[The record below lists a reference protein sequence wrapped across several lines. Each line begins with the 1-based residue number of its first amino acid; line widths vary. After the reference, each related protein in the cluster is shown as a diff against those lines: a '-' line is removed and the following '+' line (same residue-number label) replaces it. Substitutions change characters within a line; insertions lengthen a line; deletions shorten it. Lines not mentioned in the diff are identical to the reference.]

1 MDPRKKTLLPK
12 QTNKNSGCQKC
23 QELED
28 FGKLSLYLFISLSL
42 SLSLSGQKQNYSQK
56 KLWIVRMQKCL
67 KVLVTLLQ
75 KKSLKILYNSPLEFQ
90 SS

>member
-1 MDPRKKTLLPK
+1 MDPTKKAILPK

-28 FGKLSLYLFISLSL
+28 FGKLSLYLLISLSL
-42 SLSLSGQKQNYSQK
+42 SLSLSLHNKKTTPK

-67 KVLVTLLQ
+67 KVLVTLVAR
-75 KKSLKILYNSPLEFQ
+75 KVEEIL
-90 SS
+90 

>member
-1 MDPRKKTLLPK
+1 MDQKKNHYSPNK

-42 SLSLSGQKQNYSQK
+42 SHSLDKKKTTPK
-56 KLWIVRMQKCL
+56 KLWVVRMQKCL

-75 KKSLKILYNSPLEFQ
+75 KS
-90 SS
+90 